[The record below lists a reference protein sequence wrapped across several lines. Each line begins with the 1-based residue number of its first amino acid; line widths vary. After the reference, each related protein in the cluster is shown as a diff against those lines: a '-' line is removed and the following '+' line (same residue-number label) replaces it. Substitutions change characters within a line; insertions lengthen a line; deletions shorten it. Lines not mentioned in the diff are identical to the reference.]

1 MSSCLTSGGDS
12 MTYETKA
19 ILISIAEIASRAKS
33 VKEVYKAV
41 AKIANSEGVLLQSY
55 EEAKAEIEEDK

>member
-1 MSSCLTSGGDS
+1 MSSSLAPGCDS

-19 ILISIAEIASRAKS
+19 ILISIAEIASRAKT

-41 AKIANSEGVLLQSY
+41 AKIANSEGVLLPSY

>member
-1 MSSCLTSGGDS
+1 